1 VAFHCH
7 DHFEFFCAY
16 RPSGLTCTAYML
28 YACLPPFTS
37 LSNWFFSSSPMA
49 QTTNVY
55 GGLVVGQYTSL
66 ASTGAID
73 HVPPPY
79 LYFPRPVHRNFIPDT
94 SRILIEEGIPCNKNT
109 MATSGGVPCTMGIIP
124 SVNPS
129 TKLRAYE
136 IFVQE
141 FVYAVVLLD
150 HCAT

>member
-1 VAFHCH
+1 
-7 DHFEFFCAY
+7 
-16 RPSGLTCTAYML
+16 
-28 YACLPPFTS
+28 
-37 LSNWFFSSSPMA
+37 MA

-109 MATSGGVPCTMGIIP
+109 MATSGGVPCTMGIIMH
-124 SVNPS
+124 
-129 TKLRAYE
+129 YE